1 MSLYYELDP
10 ADDNDPPL
18 LPPILTPV
26 AVPDKIEVFNKAI
39 SAAANSEAGTVFY
52 SESTEFVELAVVL
65 NPEVKMRCNV
75 CSVNLCSINAVPPP
89 KTSKKPKKTFRF

>member
-39 SAAANSEAGTVFY
+39 SAAANSCLLY
-52 SESTEFVELAVVL
+52 
-65 NPEVKMRCNV
+65 
-75 CSVNLCSINAVPPP
+75 
-89 KTSKKPKKTFRF
+89 TSDAADEE

>member
-39 SAAANSEAGTVFY
+39 SAAT
-52 SESTEFVELAVVL
+52 
-65 NPEVKMRCNV
+65 
-75 CSVNLCSINAVPPP
+75 NLSLIHI
-89 KTSKKPKKTFRF
+89 

>member
-26 AVPDKIEVFNKAI
+26 AVPDKTEVFI
-39 SAAANSEAGTVFY
+39 TAG
-52 SESTEFVELAVVL
+52 SL
-65 NPEVKMRCNV
+65 KG
-75 CSVNLCSINAVPPP
+75 SI
-89 KTSKKPKKTFRF
+89 FRTLRQA

>member
-39 SAAANSEAGTVFY
+39 SAAANSEAGTVF
-52 SESTEFVELAVVL
+52 
-65 NPEVKMRCNV
+65 
-75 CSVNLCSINAVPPP
+75 
-89 KTSKKPKKTFRF
+89 

>member
-39 SAAANSEAGTVFY
+39 SAASNSEAGDSILFREY
-52 SESTEFVELAVVL
+52 RICRNS
-65 NPEVKMRCNV
+65 
-75 CSVNLCSINAVPPP
+75 CSFKSR
-89 KTSKKPKKTFRF
+89 SKKD

>member
-39 SAAANSEAGTVFY
+39 AAAANSAFA
-52 SESTEFVELAVVL
+52 SSTLDTSHLEISPL
-65 NPEVKMRCNV
+65 
-75 CSVNLCSINAVPPP
+75 NAVAVNMPPI
-89 KTSKKPKKTFRF
+89 